1 MKELSLNVLDISK
14 NSVKAGATLIEILLT
29 ETDTRL
35 TLTIRDNGCGMS
47 EEIVK
52 QAERVV
58 EVGSSSARAIR

>member
-1 MKELSLNVLDISK
+1 MNDSGKTVIM
-14 NSVKAGATLIEILLT
+14 VTH
-29 ETDTRL
+29 
-35 TLTIRDNGCGMS
+35 S